1 MTFVKNKFSYVL
13 WACYIV
19 LIGFAYF
26 GLAVSGL
33 QSLSITDKSAI
44 ICISCLPLFLVA
56 GLFALIRWCVGRYT
70 AARTPVQASAAFE
83 AIAVGVLLVTGVVIR
98 ALMLNAAAAL
108 CVYRDICYFEGAK
121 VTGQVIPLRA
131 QSMEYFYYVLLRGVF
146 YVVGNHFTA
155 GFVLQ
160 IVLQTFSSLVWYFA
174 LKKLIGRI
182 GAFFFLITATVFPFF
197 VNAGLQYSPEVLYT
211 LLYGLVLLLIGFYY
225 EKERESA
232 SLKWQNALLL
242 LASGLGIGF
251 LAYLDAIGLSLISL
265 LVFVKFLKKNR
276 PDWLDENGE
285 KESFALHVLLL
296 AVGYLAGKGLFM
308 MIDVWQNHSSLQ
320 RIMGSWIET
329 FGPKGSMSLYE
340 LSTSV
345 TGKDALWVI
354 IVLLLLMLGIPSF
367 FLKKESENQLI
378 WVVFAAVIA
387 LFCFFK
393 VETPAMDYGYLLFHA
408 LVVLLAA
415 GMQNLFYV
423 PGIEQTVTVSSA
435 EKTESSRISDD
446 APVRTVTDAPVRA
459 AAYTS
464 GNAST
469 SAAAG
474 ALTGIFASAA
484 APVEKEKPVPA
495 KPQMPAG
502 GSNGSTDRYRQP
514 ENGEKEIKYIENPLP
529 LPKKHEKKSM
539 GYKIDVPPEKMKY
552 DIQVSDTDDFD
563 IK

>member
-1 MTFVKNKFSYVL
+1 MAFVKNKFSYVL

-26 GLAVSGL
+26 GLTVSGL
-33 QSLSITDKSAI
+33 QSLSITDKSAL

-108 CVYRDICYFEGAK
+108 AVYRDICYFEGAK
-121 VTGQVIPLRA
+121 VTGQAIPLTA
-131 QSMEYFYYVLLRGVF
+131 QSMEYFYYILLRGVF

-155 GFVLQ
+155 GFILQ
-160 IVLQTFSSLVWYFA
+160 IVLQTISSLIWYFA

-197 VNAGLQYSPEVLYT
+197 VNAGLQYSPEVLYA

-242 LASGLGIGF
+242 FASGLGIGF
-251 LAYLDAIGLSLISL
+251 LTYLDAIGLSLISL

-285 KESFALHVLLL
+285 KESFTMHVLLL
-296 AVGYLAGKGLFM
+296 ALGYFAGKGLFM

-320 RIMGSWIET
+320 RIMGAWGET

-345 TGKDALWVI
+345 TGKDVLWVI
-354 IVLLLLMLGIPSF
+354 IVLFLLMLGIPSF
-367 FLKKESENQLI
+367 FLKKESENQ
-378 WVVFAAVIA
+378 
-387 LFCFFK
+387 
-393 VETPAMDYGYLLFHA
+393 
-408 LVVLLAA
+408 
-415 GMQNLFYV
+415 
-423 PGIEQTVTVSSA
+423 
-435 EKTESSRISDD
+435 
-446 APVRTVTDAPVRA
+446 
-459 AAYTS
+459 
-464 GNAST
+464 
-469 SAAAG
+469 
-474 ALTGIFASAA
+474 
-484 APVEKEKPVPA
+484 
-495 KPQMPAG
+495 
-502 GSNGSTDRYRQP
+502 
-514 ENGEKEIKYIENPLP
+514 
-529 LPKKHEKKSM
+529 
-539 GYKIDVPPEKMKY
+539 
-552 DIQVSDTDDFD
+552 
-563 IK
+563 

>member
-1 MTFVKNKFSYVL
+1 MAFVKNKFSYVL

-26 GLAVSGL
+26 GLTVSGL
-33 QSLSITDKSAI
+33 QSLSITDKSAL

-70 AARTPVQASAAFE
+70 AARPPVQASAAFE

-108 CVYRDICYFEGAK
+108 AVYRDICYFEGAK
-121 VTGQVIPLRA
+121 VTGQAIPLTA
-131 QSMEYFYYVLLRGVF
+131 QSMEYFYYVLLRSVF

-155 GFVLQ
+155 GFILQ
-160 IVLQTFSSLVWYFA
+160 IVLQTISSLIWYFA

-197 VNAGLQYSPEVLYT
+197 VNAGLQYSPEVVYA

-242 LASGLGIGF
+242 FASGLGIGF
-251 LAYLDAIGLSLISL
+251 LTYLDAIGLSLISL

-285 KESFALHVLLL
+285 KESFTMHVLLL
-296 AVGYLAGKGLFM
+296 ALGFFAGKGLFM

-320 RIMGSWIET
+320 RIMGAWVET

-345 TGKDALWVI
+345 TGKDVLWVI
-354 IVLLLLMLGIPSF
+354 IVLFLLMLGIPSF

-378 WVVFAAVIA
+378 WVVFATVIA

-393 VETPAMDYGYLLFHA
+393 VETPAMGYGYLLFHA

-415 GMQNLFYV
+415 GMQNLFYM
-423 PGIEQTVTVSSA
+423 PGVEQA
-435 EKTESSRISDD
+435 P
-446 APVRTVTDAPVRA
+446 APVKPQTPAPVKPQI
-459 AAYTS
+459 S
-464 GNAST
+464 
-469 SAAAG
+469 
-474 ALTGIFASAA
+474 
-484 APVEKEKPVPA
+484 APVKTQTPDKV
-495 KPQMPAG
+495 
-502 GSNGSTDRYRQP
+502 SNGSTDRYRQP

-539 GYKIDVPPEKMKY
+539 GYKFEVPPEKMKY
-552 DIQVSDTDDFD
+552 DIQVSDADDFD
-563 IK
+563 LK

>member
-1 MTFVKNKFSYVL
+1 MAFVKNKFSYVL

-26 GLAVSGL
+26 GLTVSGL
-33 QSLSITDKSAI
+33 QSLSITDKSAL

-108 CVYRDICYFEGAK
+108 AVYRDICYFEGAK
-121 VTGQVIPLRA
+121 VTGQAIPLTA
-131 QSMEYFYYVLLRGVF
+131 QSMEYFYYILLRGVF

-155 GFVLQ
+155 GFILQ
-160 IVLQTFSSLVWYFA
+160 IVLQTISSLIWYFA

-197 VNAGLQYSPEVLYT
+197 VNAGLQYSPEVLYA

-242 LASGLGIGF
+242 FASGLGIGF
-251 LAYLDAIGLSLISL
+251 LTYLDAIGLSLISL

-285 KESFALHVLLL
+285 KESFTMHVLLL
-296 AVGYLAGKGLFM
+296 ALGYFAGKGLFM

-320 RIMGSWIET
+320 RIMGAWGET

-345 TGKDALWVI
+345 TGKDVLWVI
-354 IVLLLLMLGIPSF
+354 IVLFLLMLGIPSF

-393 VETPAMDYGYLLFHA
+393 VETPAMGYGYLLFHA

-415 GMQNLFYV
+415 GMQNLFYM
-423 PGIEQTVTVSSA
+423 PGVEQTP
-435 EKTESSRISDD
+435 
-446 APVRTVTDAPVRA
+446 APV
-459 AAYTS
+459 
-464 GNAST
+464 
-469 SAAAG
+469 
-474 ALTGIFASAA
+474 
-484 APVEKEKPVPA
+484 
-495 KPQMPAG
+495 KPQTPVKSQTPVKPQTLVKPQTPDRV
-502 GSNGSTDRYRQP
+502 SNGSTDRYRQP

-539 GYKIDVPPEKMKY
+539 GYKFEVPPEKMKY
-552 DIQVSDTDDFD
+552 DIQVSDADDFD
-563 IK
+563 LK

>member
-502 GSNGSTDRYRQP
+502 GSNDRYRQP